1 MLKYIDSTKPK
12 AVTNNEKS
20 LIKGNHRDIEDE
32 KKHLLQEITD
42 ELNNLV
48 IDCDSDFKI
57 NTKPSKVI
65 KYHNTE
71 NFKRNQTIERLSPCF
86 DEIVNEEILRV
97 ECKYSYVIES
107 PQFDE
112 IVNKDDDSATTVFNQ
127 QQQPTNNHFNNNAQ
141 ENKLNI
147 EEDLQ
152 SLLTMMALT
161 PKSNRS
167 NDSRVNETL
176 KSNVQCQIEESI
188 NEKTTLVSF
197 TTAQEDI
204 IMGKNNFLCINPIKI
219 KISHHQEAILKKY
232 VEKWKQF
239 VKSKKQYLTDQRQ
252 ATLDNFFDKLTKKKM
267 NIDQTHETNKKAKQL
282 AQDYNTY
289 QRR

>member
-267 NIDQTHETNKKAKQL
+267 NIDHTHETNKKAKQL

>member
-1 MLKYIDSTKPK
+1 MLKYIDSTKSK

-176 KSNVQCQIEESI
+176 KSNVQYQIEESI
-188 NEKTTLVSF
+188 NEKTTVVSF

-219 KISHHQEAILKKY
+219 KVSHHQEEILKKY